1 MYTHT
6 TYHYLN
12 GDKTM
17 SKRRNGNGHRQRD
30 LAGLIDVY
38 LLRCEVEGKS
48 PNTLHAYAETLRR
61 FAATAQEE
69 GFPSD
74 VSRITLPISTPTW
87 AASPATPWRPA
98 TATSGRSAASSTGW
112 SLPTT

>member
-17 SKRRNGNGHRQRD
+17 SKRRNGNGHHQRD

-48 PNTLHAYAETLRR
+48 PNTLHAYGEALGR
-61 FAATAQEE
+61 FAA
-69 GFPSD
+69 
-74 VSRITLPISTPTW
+74 
-87 AASPATPWRPA
+87 AA
-98 TATSGRSAASSTGW
+98 
-112 SLPTT
+112 